1 MPNDAAAKGETAE
14 GTAGWVRPFSWA
26 AGEQSAD
33 CHPTVWMKSYLLLYG
48 RRAAR
53 ARTPLRVIIYKV
65 SRFFNRLFLIFR
77 RKT

>member
-1 MPNDAAAKGETAE
+1 MPNDAAAKGKTAE
-14 GTAGWVRPFSWA
+14 GTVGWVRLCSWA

-33 CHPTVWMKSYLLLYG
+33 CHPTVWMKSYLLLYVKTRHEG
-48 RRAAR
+48 PSPFAY
-53 ARTPLRVIIYKV
+53 IIYKV